1 MIRFACFGNA
11 VYGHGFLKN
20 AVTAVFFIPQ
30 DVHNH
35 VLAEA
40 EVLSGNLNVLG
51 LECLRDKSHWL
62 SSEKHFKNPFYDGRF
77 LRHDLRFAIL
87 AFPVAQQPLVL
98 KAHFPILEVFAVG
111 PCDVLA
117 DALGFGLRKAC
128 VNDKIQFT
136 VAFQR
141 VNVLFLKENPNA
153 LRFQRAY
160 IFQTLY
166 RVSGE
171 AGDGFCDDIVDLSVL
186 AVADHALKF
195 RAFVRPCAGDALIGI
210 KAGKLPLF
218 PGGDHFCINA
228 HLVLIGCKLFFGVCG
243 DAAVGRHSLLVIFLL
258 VYKDGLLRF
267 NQGDCPLWDF
277 LYFHSVYPRFH
288 KSRSVSLYAE

>member
-1 MIRFACFGNA
+1 M
-11 VYGHGFLKN
+11 
-20 AVTAVFFIPQ
+20 
-30 DVHNH
+30 
-35 VLAEA
+35 
-40 EVLSGNLNVLG
+40 
-51 LECLRDKSHWL
+51 
-62 SSEKHFKNPFYDGRF
+62 
-77 LRHDLRFAIL
+77 
-87 AFPVAQQPLVL
+87 
-98 KAHFPILEVFAVG
+98 
-111 PCDVLA
+111 LA
-117 DALGFGLRKAC
+117 DALGFGLRKTR

-267 NQGDCPLWDF
+267 NRVTVRFGIFCTSIRFILAFINLGLCLCMQNDAASRGKGDGVQSGW
-277 LYFHSVYPRFH
+277 
-288 KSRSVSLYAE
+288 KSRRC